1 MFLKCMMGD
10 ANEEEVLLVK
20 IQQGKGKDKI
30 NQGETINHRR
40 FALCFGDLTINEINV
55 GRTLF

>member
-1 MFLKCMMGD
+1 MMGD